1 MSYANPIDAFVGHGG
16 CDSDEWI
23 NKIVLGPNG
32 DGDFHEGDPQA
43 VCIAFSGIGQTC
55 LSREAFHPKQ
65 AGTTGY
71 AHVVENRLTAIGRI
85 HGNMTG

>member
-32 DGDFHEGDPQA
+32 TA
-43 VCIAFSGIGQTC
+43 TSTKATRM
-55 LSREAFHPKQ
+55 LSASLSPASARRA
-65 AGTTGY
+65 
-71 AHVVENRLTAIGRI
+71 
-85 HGNMTG
+85 